1 MRINCQKT
9 LEDEC
14 QELGKASLLFHK
26 EKNSLFLSLS
36 QEINDVLIL
45 PFLLRNPLRH
55 CSVNIVLLQE
65 QHIRSQCK
73 RIPSRGGER
82 QYMDLLRERELP
94 TPPHAAVL
102 MTANCAGEKKKSVC
116 LHVCRTSQD
125 DKQQSSQSS
134 QLCRCAGMTSNLPRK
149 AVRHWPEL
157 PAWSLILEADLFPLV
172 CQMSWDAC
180 NGISVN

>member
-1 MRINCQKT
+1 MSGAGKSLITLSQGKT
-9 LEDEC
+9 
-14 QELGKASLLFHK
+14 
-26 EKNSLFLSLS
+26 LFLSLS

-102 MTANCAGEKKKSVC
+102 MTANCAGEKKRVC
-116 LHVCRTSQD
+116 VFIYCSHPFFR
-125 DKQQSSQSS
+125 
-134 QLCRCAGMTSNLPRK
+134 
-149 AVRHWPEL
+149 
-157 PAWSLILEADLFPLV
+157 
-172 CQMSWDAC
+172 
-180 NGISVN
+180 